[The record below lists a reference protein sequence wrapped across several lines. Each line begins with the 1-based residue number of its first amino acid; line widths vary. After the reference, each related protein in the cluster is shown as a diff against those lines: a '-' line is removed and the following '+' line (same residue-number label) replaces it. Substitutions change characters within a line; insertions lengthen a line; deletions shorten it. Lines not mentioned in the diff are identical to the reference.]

1 MDFNDVSNSL
11 IERIKSYF
19 PEDKNVIS
27 FLEDTLNLG
36 RQSVYRRLRGEIPF
50 TFNEIITIALYFG
63 ISIDEIIGK
72 HHNKGTFLELYLEKD
87 WDKLVYSFALDSL
100 ELIRDMSKA
109 NESSMISV
117 FNRLPMTLT
126 MDFENISRFKY
137 YKSMHQQQD
146 QTSDLFFSD
155 ISYPSE
161 LDKIF
166 KKIRYYFKHINEITV
181 ILDNN
186 SFLSLIKDITY
197 FYRRNLITDEDLQS
211 LKAEFQELLDG
222 FERLLIKGESD
233 NGQKFHIYIS
243 TLNIEVNY
251 TYFHSDNKENIKFWA
266 NAETPMVIQ
275 DPYISQMQKK
285 RLDSIKKY
293 SALITQSNEVQ
304 RSAYIYKQREYID
317 NIGKENI
324 LL

>member
-1 MDFNDVSNSL
+1 
-11 IERIKSYF
+11 
-19 PEDKNVIS
+19 
-27 FLEDTLNLG
+27 
-36 RQSVYRRLRGEIPF
+36 
-50 TFNEIITIALYFG
+50 
-63 ISIDEIIGK
+63 
-72 HHNKGTFLELYLEKD
+72 
-87 WDKLVYSFALDSL
+87 
-100 ELIRDMSKA
+100 
-109 NESSMISV
+109 
-117 FNRLPMTLT
+117 
-126 MDFENISRFKY
+126 
-137 YKSMHQQQD
+137 MHQQQD

-166 KKIRYYFKHINEITV
+166 KKIRYYFKHINEITVKNNTVYFKHINEITV

-211 LKAEFQELLDG
+211 LKAEFQELLDW